1 MNYPSLQEEI
11 NTLKSCKKLTHCI
24 AVSIL
29 FLVSAI
35 AAVPIIF
42 SIIKIN
48 EYGGYIIIGTGCVYL
63 ICVLVIIAKWHI
75 VASEYNMRIKKK
87 IDVIRPMNAN
97 PLFRV

>member
-24 AVSIL
+24 AISII
-29 FLVSAI
+29 FLSSAV

-48 EYGGYIIIGTGCVYL
+48 EYGGYIIIGTGSIYL
-63 ICVLVIIAKWHI
+63 ICLLVIIAKWYI
-75 VASEYNMRIKKK
+75 VVSEYNMRIKKK
-87 IDVIRPMNAN
+87 VDLVRPVHTN

>member
-24 AVSIL
+24 AISII
-29 FLVSAI
+29 FLTSAV

-48 EYGGYIIIGTGCVYL
+48 EYGGYIIIGTGCIYL
-63 ICVLVIIAKWHI
+63 ICLLVIIAKWYI
-75 VASEYNMRIKKK
+75 VVSEYNMRIKKK
-87 IDVIRPMNAN
+87 VELVRPVQAN